1 MRVCTWNVNNVRS
14 RLPLLLAW
22 LEATK
27 PDVVVLQELKSTTA
41 EFPRL
46 ELEEA
51 GYGSVVVGQKSW
63 NGIAVLAK
71 GEAPIEVRRVLPGDS
86 NDKDARYIEVAVQGI
101 LIAGLYL
108 PNGNPHPGPKFEF
121 KMAWFE
127 RLLAHAADLL
137 ETGHPV
143 ILAGDFNVV
152 PTDFD
157 IYSTRSFMDN
167 ALVQAEPR
175 EAYARL
181 LKQGWTDAV
190 RTMHPK
196 APMYT
201 FWDYRR
207 NRWPRDAGLRID
219 HILLSKHLKR
229 KLVDAGVDRAVRGIE
244 GSNDHAPAWVELG

>member
-1 MRVCTWNVNNVRS
+1 MNNVRS

-22 LEATK
+22 LDATK

-51 GYGSVVVGQKSW
+51 GYGSVVVGQRSW
-63 NGIAVLAK
+63 NGVAVLAK
-71 GEAPIEVRRVLPGDS
+71 GKAPIEVRRALPGDS

-101 LIAGLYL
+101 LVAGLYL
-108 PNGNPHPGPKFEF
+108 PNGNPYPGPKFDF

-137 ETGHPV
+137 KTGHSV
-143 ILAGDFNVV
+143 IMAGDFNVV

-157 IYSTRSFMDN
+157 IYSTRSFVDN
-167 ALVQAEPR
+167 ALLQAEPR
-175 EAYARL
+175 EAYAKL

-190 RTMHPK
+190 RTKHPK

-219 HILLSKHLKR
+219 HILLSKQLKP

-244 GSNDHAPAWVELG
+244 GSSDHAPAWVELG